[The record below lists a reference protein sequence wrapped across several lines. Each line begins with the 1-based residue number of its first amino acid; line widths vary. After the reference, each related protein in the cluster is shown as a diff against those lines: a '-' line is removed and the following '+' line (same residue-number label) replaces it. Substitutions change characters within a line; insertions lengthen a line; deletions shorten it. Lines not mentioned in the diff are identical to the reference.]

1 MQYLKSTFVVS
12 GENSKTAR
20 KNFAEGWDRT
30 FGKAKKERREQ
41 PARESES
48 NGK

>member
-1 MQYLKSTFVVS
+1 MQYLKSSFTVY

-30 FGKAKKERREQ
+30 FGKTKKERHEQ
-41 PARESES
+41 PSNESTS
-48 NGK
+48 SQK